1 MGRAIALRFAEEGAR
16 LYLVDISGARLAES
30 ETEVRGRLQDEGHL
44 WARRAD
50 VTDSVAVDALVSE
63 AETASGG
70 LDILI
75 NVVGGIRGE
84 MNQPFVGISEDRWDD
99 TFRLNLK
106 GTHLLSRA
114 LAPGMVKRRYGRIVN
129 VSSVDFAGAPGRS
142 DYGAAKAAVSSLTR
156 SMARELAPHVNV
168 NCIAPGLINTSAVPR
183 LPQEMVEGFIAAS
196 ALGRIG
202 EPVEIAHAAL
212 FLASAEASFITGETL
227 AVSGGIPARL

>member
-1 MGRAIALRFAEEGAR
+1 MGRAIALRFADEGAQ
-16 LYLVDISGARLAES
+16 LALTDISGNRLGES
-30 ETEVRGRLQDEGHL
+30 EAEIRPRLQSGAAVFSH
-44 WARRAD
+44 RAD
-50 VTDSVAVDALVSE
+50 VTDAVAVEPLVRE
-63 AETASGG
+63 AEAALGG

-84 MNQPFVGISEDRWDD
+84 LNQFFVDIQEDRWDA

-114 LAPGMVKRRYGRIVN
+114 LAPGMVRRRYGRIVN

-168 NCIAPGLINTSAVPR
+168 NCVAPGLINTSAVSRQPT
-183 LPQEMVEGFIAAS
+183 EVVEGFIAAS

-202 EPVEIAHAAL
+202 EPEEIAHAVL
-212 FLASAEASFITGETL
+212 FLASAEASYITGETL

>member
-1 MGRAIALRFAEEGAR
+1 MGRAIAHRFGEEGAR
-16 LYLVDISGARLAES
+16 LALTDISGTRLGETKAEL
-30 ETEVRGRLQDEGHL
+30 RDRLPSGGGVFTQ
-44 WARRAD
+44 RAD
-50 VTDSVAVDALVSE
+50 VTDGVAVEALVRE
-63 AETASGG
+63 AEEFLGG
-70 LDILI
+70 LDILV

-84 MNQPFVGISEDRWDD
+84 LNEPFVNITEDRWDE

-114 LAPGMVKRRYGRIVN
+114 LAPGMIRRRYGRIVHI
-129 VSSVDFAGAPGRS
+129 SSVDFAGAPGRS
-142 DYGAAKAAVSSLTR
+142 DYGAAKAAVTSLTR

-183 LPQEMVEGFIAAS
+183 LPKDMVEGFIAAS

-212 FLASAEASFITGETL
+212 FLSSSESSFITGETL